1 MRRQTSLYTYYRFAS
16 FKIGIPWHHCDP
28 LEGSHFHLVFGKLLS
43 SVVWWLVLPQFQL
56 HQPLTSCIG
65 QLVVICGGFF
75 GGTGYPESTLRTST
89 QLMQGVFGGYV
100 GRLED
105 WTEPFHVIPLILFQV
120 SDIYQFI
127 QSISVY
133 QSKGVLDWLV
143 PDTKVWAQ
151 LPKAFCYLSVTWN
164 HLDRLRSFQS
174 NFCTE
179 VFQKFP
185 RWKFTWL
192 NPSLWLFP
200 TISYTKN
207 ANPFNMETLQNKS
220 FFEWKSGTKT

>member
-1 MRRQTSLYTYYRFAS
+1 MCES

-28 LEGSHFHLVFGKLLS
+28 LESSHFQLVFGKLLS

-89 QLMQGVFGGYV
+89 QLMQGVFGRTCWETW
-100 GRLED
+100 RLNRAVD
-105 WTEPFHVIPLILFQV
+105 NVISLILFQV

-127 QSISVY
+127 QSKSAISKY
-133 QSKGVLDWLV
+133 RGVRLTFPL
-143 PDTKVWAQ
+143 PKVWAQ
-151 LPKAFCYLSVTWN
+151 LPKTFCYLFATWN

-185 RWKFTWL
+185 RWK
-192 NPSLWLFP
+192 
-200 TISYTKN
+200 
-207 ANPFNMETLQNKS
+207 
-220 FFEWKSGTKT
+220 